1 MTAATRHATRAGA
14 HPAPVEDE
22 PLVAPIDVDAASD
35 YDVLPYPSMPI
46 THTQPAHLAA
56 LAALFGAAAPAVER
70 ARVLELGC
78 AAGGNIVPLA
88 ARFPHASFAGIDL
101 SERHIADGRARIA
114 ALGLENIRLQ
124 QGDLA
129 TLDLAGEQFDYVIC
143 HGVFSWVPKATQDAI
158 FRLCRDVLVPNG
170 VVTISYNVLP
180 GWHLRMAIRDLCLHY
195 AGREGTPQRRVARAR
210 AALEQIAEASEESEP
225 YGRLMRTEA
234 RRLKQ
239 VPAAYILG
247 EFLAPD
253 NTPCHVR
260 DFIGQAANHGL
271 DYLCEADLFAAVPQ
285 TLDPAMRGRITAF
298 ADSDR
303 AATEQHIDFLTG
315 RLFRRS
321 VLVRQ
326 QPTACLQRIPG
337 PDRLSALHIA
347 SPICLD
353 RAESTDRLV
362 TFRDARERP
371 IATGDPVIREAFE
384 RLARA
389 YPATLPLDALTDLP
403 DGAPHVAAEIE
414 ARVRRAIFTM
424 VLAGRASI
432 SVLPLRVGHADHEHP
447 TAWRVARAEAAS
459 GQPWVTTLGH
469 AGVPAHPILRVLL
482 PLLDGTHGRSALRAR
497 LADALQSGAVRV
509 PELPADRPPPS
520 RERLGAIIEQ
530 YLDQIL
536 RHLER
541 HAVLEP
547 GPAWA
552 GTAGQLVAKNPHCDS
567 SREDRGPITD
577 Y

>member
-1 MTAATRHATRAGA
+1 MTAVTRHARGAGA
-14 HPAPVEDE
+14 RPAPAEDE
-22 PLVAPIDVDAASD
+22 PLAVQIDADAGSD

-56 LAALFGAAAPAVER
+56 LAALFGTTAPAVER

-88 ARFPHASFAGIDL
+88 ARFPHASFTGIDL
-101 SERHIADGRARIA
+101 SQRHIADGRARIA
-114 ALGLENIRLQ
+114 ALDLENIRLQ
-124 QGDLA
+124 QGDLT

-143 HGVFSWVPKATQDAI
+143 HGVFSWVPKVTQDAI
-158 FRLCRDVLVPNG
+158 FRLCRDILAPDG

-195 AGREGTPQRRVARAR
+195 AGSEGTPQRRVARAR
-210 AALEQIAEASEESEP
+210 AALEQVAEASEESEP
-225 YGRLMRTEA
+225 YGQLMRTEA

-239 VPAAYILG
+239 VPGSYILG

-260 DFIGQAANHGL
+260 DFVGQAASHGL

-285 TLDPAMRGRITAF
+285 TLDPAMRSRITTF
-298 ADSDR
+298 AGSDR

-326 QPTACLQRIPG
+326 QPAAGPQRIPG
-337 PDRLSALHIA
+337 PDRLRALHIA
-347 SPICLD
+347 SPIRLD
-353 RAESTDRLV
+353 IAQSTDRLAA
-362 TFRDARERP
+362 FKDARERP
-371 IATGDPVIREAFE
+371 ITTADPVIRQAFE

-389 YPATLPLDALTDLP
+389 YPATLQLDALTEP
-403 DGAPHVAAEIE
+403 ADGAPHVAAEIA

-424 VLAGRASI
+424 VLAGRASV

-447 TAWRVARAEAAS
+447 TAWHVARAEAAA
-459 GQPWVTTLGH
+459 GQPWITTLGH
-469 AGVPAHPILRVLL
+469 VGVPAHPILRVLL
-482 PLLDGTHGRSALRAR
+482 PFLDGTHGRAALLAC

-509 PELPADRPPPS
+509 PELPPDQPPPS
-520 RERLGAIIEQ
+520 PERLGAIVEL

-541 HAVLEP
+541 HALLEP
-547 GPAWA
+547 GPASA
-552 GTAGQLVAKNPHCDS
+552 RTASQSVAKNPHTDS
-567 SREDRGPITD
+567 SREKPRPITD